1 MKREIRSHLVNIIAI
16 LTVLLQTQATA
27 EESGEEPVFLLTAPM
42 DHISAIITLVDSNV
56 KNYNDLVDADQ
67 LPGTPRFDGGEG
79 IETLTIGKRGYLVKI
94 TRKPDIDKDP
104 DQFALEFGRAIRKAA
119 VAARIPERNMTVI
132 IVNETGK
139 LLALSMPK
147 SISDEGVEKKSEFQR
162 IDSKIEERDQQA
174 PQTTK
179 Q

>member
-1 MKREIRSHLVNIIAI
+1 MDCINIIMA
-16 LTVLLQTQATA
+16 LTVLLQNHAVA
-27 EESGEEPVFLLTAPM
+27 DESEKESVFLFTAPKG
-42 DHISAIITLVDSNV
+42 HVSAIITLVDSGV
-56 KNYNDLVDADQ
+56 KNYMDLVYADQ

-79 IETLTIGKRGYLVKI
+79 IETLTIGKRGYLVRI
-94 TRKPDIDKDP
+94 TRKPDVDKDP
-104 DQFALEFGRAIRKAA
+104 DQFGLEFGRAIRKAA

-147 SISDEGVEKKSEFQR
+147 SISDEGVERKSRIQR
-162 IDSKIEERDQQA
+162 IDSKNSKIEGRDQQA